1 MLGREKESTRGGGTE
16 KERESVCVIGMM
28 RRRTSNMRKIVGI
41 VCERERERERMCVCA
56 RGCVCERERM
66 GERERNNQLYVRE

>member
-1 MLGREKESTRGGGTE
+1 
-16 KERESVCVIGMM
+16 MM

-41 VCERERERERMCVCA
+41 VCERERERERMCVFA